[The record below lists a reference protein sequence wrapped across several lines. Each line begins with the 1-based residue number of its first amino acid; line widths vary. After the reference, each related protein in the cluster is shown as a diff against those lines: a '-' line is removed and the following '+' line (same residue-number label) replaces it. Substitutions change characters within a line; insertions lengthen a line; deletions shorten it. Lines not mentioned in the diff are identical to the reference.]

1 MRLTGMMAERCH
13 PHNPLL
19 VRMIA
24 SCYHTDMGQILIRNL
39 DDRIIET
46 LKRRA
51 EAAGRS
57 MEAEA
62 REALQRDTG
71 AAKPDRRAVI
81 ARMQAEFERIRVPG
95 TVLPDSLE
103 LLRESRDIDAR

>member
-1 MRLTGMMAERCH
+1 
-13 PHNPLL
+13 
-19 VRMIA
+19 MIA
-24 SCYHTDMGQILIRNL
+24 SCYHPHMGQIIIRNL

-62 REALQRDTG
+62 RDVLRAATRLNADEKLAL
-71 AAKPDRRAVI
+71 I
-81 ARMQAEFERIRVPG
+81 HEMQAITNSWRTSDEPWPDVTAMIRE
-95 TVLPDSLE
+95 D
-103 LLRESRDIDAR
+103 RDAVDDPYR

>member
-1 MRLTGMMAERCH
+1 
-13 PHNPLL
+13 
-19 VRMIA
+19 
-24 SCYHTDMGQILIRNL
+24 MGQIIIRNL

-62 REALQRDTG
+62 REALRLATRLTG
-71 AAKPDRRAVI
+71 AEKLALVDEMHAITSRWLQDSGPW
-81 ARMQAEFERIRVPG
+81 
-95 TVLPDSLE
+95 PDSATLI
-103 LLRESRDIDAR
+103 REDRDATDDPYR

>member
-1 MRLTGMMAERCH
+1 
-13 PHNPLL
+13 
-19 VRMIA
+19 
-24 SCYHTDMGQILIRNL
+24 MGQIIIRNL

-62 REALQRDTG
+62 REVL
-71 AAKPDRRAVI
+71 RRATRLTFEEKLALVKE
-81 ARMQAEFERIRVPG
+81 MQAITAPMMQGRTDMREGWELIRE
-95 TVLPDSLE
+95 D
-103 LLRESRDIDAR
+103 RDATDDPYR

>member
-1 MRLTGMMAERCH
+1 
-13 PHNPLL
+13 
-19 VRMIA
+19 
-24 SCYHTDMGQILIRNL
+24 MGQIIIRNL

-62 REALQRDTG
+62 REALQRDTD
-71 AAKPDRRAVI
+71 AVKPDRRAVI
-81 ARMQAEFERIRVPG
+81 ARMQAEFERLRVPG
-95 TVLPDSLE
+95 TTMPDSLE

>member
-1 MRLTGMMAERCH
+1 
-13 PHNPLL
+13 
-19 VRMIA
+19 
-24 SCYHTDMGQILIRNL
+24 MGQIIIRNL

-51 EAAGRS
+51 QAAGRS

-62 REALQRDTG
+62 REVLARLADDPAERRL
-71 AAKPDRRAVI
+71 AAI
-81 ARMQAEFERIRVPG
+81 AAMQAEFERSRIPG
-95 TVLPDSLE
+95 TTLPDSLE

>member
-1 MRLTGMMAERCH
+1 
-13 PHNPLL
+13 
-19 VRMIA
+19 
-24 SCYHTDMGQILIRNL
+24 MGQIIIRNL

-62 REALQRDTG
+62 REAL
-71 AAKPDRRAVI
+71 RRATRLTGEEKLALI
-81 ARMQAEFERIRVPG
+81 SEMHAITGPMLERCTDKREAWELIRE
-95 TVLPDSLE
+95 D
-103 LLRESRDIDAR
+103 RDATDDPYR

>member
-1 MRLTGMMAERCH
+1 
-13 PHNPLL
+13 
-19 VRMIA
+19 
-24 SCYHTDMGQILIRNL
+24 MGQIIIRNL

-62 REALQRDTG
+62 REALRRGTRLTADERVALIHEMRAIVASWRPVGEPWPDT
-71 AAKPDRRAVI
+71 AA
-81 ARMQAEFERIRVPG
+81 M
-95 TVLPDSLE
+95 
-103 LLRESRDIDAR
+103 LREDRDAVDDPYR

>member
-1 MRLTGMMAERCH
+1 
-13 PHNPLL
+13 
-19 VRMIA
+19 
-24 SCYHTDMGQILIRNL
+24 MGQIIIRNL

-62 REALQRDTG
+62 REVLRQATRLTGEEKLALVQEIQAITSRWRSDGTNWPDGTALIRADRDATDD
-71 AAKPDRRAVI
+71 PYR
-81 ARMQAEFERIRVPG
+81 
-95 TVLPDSLE
+95 
-103 LLRESRDIDAR
+103 

>member
-1 MRLTGMMAERCH
+1 
-13 PHNPLL
+13 
-19 VRMIA
+19 
-24 SCYHTDMGQILIRNL
+24 MGQILIRNL

-62 REALQRDTG
+62 RDVLQRDVSV
-71 AAKPDRRAVI
+71 AVSNRRAVI
-81 ARMQAEFERIRVPG
+81 ARMQAEFERLRVPG
-95 TVLPDSLE
+95 TTLPDSLE
-103 LLRESRDIDAR
+103 LLREGRDIDAR

>member
-1 MRLTGMMAERCH
+1 
-13 PHNPLL
+13 
-19 VRMIA
+19 
-24 SCYHTDMGQILIRNL
+24 MGQIIIRNL

-62 REALQRDTG
+62 REAL
-71 AAKPDRRAVI
+71 RRATRLTFEEKLALVKE
-81 ARMQAEFERIRVPG
+81 MQAITAPMMQGRTDMREGWELIRE
-95 TVLPDSLE
+95 D
-103 LLRESRDIDAR
+103 RDATDDPYR